1 MLNALVSLRF
11 CRLLKDRFVSTA
23 LMLLF
28 LLLELPL
35 GLLLLLELLLV
46 LLLLLEQPLVPLFL
60 LATNFLVLQVLEP
73 PHARYANIII
83 YNIE

>member
-1 MLNALVSLRF
+1 MLNARVSLRF
-11 CRLLKDRFVSTA
+11 CRLLKDRVVSAA

-35 GLLLLLELLLV
+35 LLLLLELLLV

-60 LATNFLVLQVLEP
+60 LAPNFLMLQVLEP

>member
-1 MLNALVSLRF
+1 MLNARVSLRF
-11 CRLLKDRFVSTA
+11 CRLLKDRVVSAA

-28 LLLELPL
+28 LLLELP
-35 GLLLLLELLLV
+35 LLLLLELLLV

-60 LATNFLVLQVLEP
+60 LAPNFLMLQVLEP